1 MKVKEIKNKHGE
13 TVLVEIQIGNEMFQI
28 TEDEREIGIFVT
40 SLKRISV
47 WPVKRNVVNII

>member
-47 WPVKRNVVNII
+47 GPVKRNVVNII